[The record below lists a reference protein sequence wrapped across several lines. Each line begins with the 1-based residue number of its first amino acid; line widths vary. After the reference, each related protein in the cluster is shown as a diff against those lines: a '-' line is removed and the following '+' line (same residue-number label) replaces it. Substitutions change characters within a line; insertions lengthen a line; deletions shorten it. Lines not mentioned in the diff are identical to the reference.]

1 MSRFLFRALAVWS
14 GILAAA
20 VVNGVIRESLL
31 IPLLGTLSG
40 LVLSGLLLSLVI
52 FVVSLLAIRWIGV
65 ATARQALSIGL
76 LWLVATLAFE
86 FGLGAGLQHK
96 TMAELLAAYT
106 FEGGNLWPLVLLV
119 TALSPLAAHRLRN
132 R

>member
-1 MSRFLFRALAVWS
+1 MSRFLLRALAVWC

-20 VVNGVIRESLL
+20 VVNGVVRESLL
-31 IPLLGTLSG
+31 IPLLGSPPG

-65 ATARQALSIGL
+65 ANASQALAVGL
-76 LWLVATLAFE
+76 LWLAATLAFE

-96 TMAELLAAYT
+96 TIAELMAAYT
-106 FEGGNLWPLVLLV
+106 FEGGNLWPVVLLA
-119 TALSPLAAHRLRN
+119 TALSPLAAHLLRN